1 VSGGVALQAVVAGL
15 AVGSVYG
22 LVGLGFTLV
31 HRMTRVLS
39 FAHGDLVLGTLFV
52 SVLAVVGT
60 TPVVTTLPVLQSVL
74 QVAVALAAGAL
85 LSALLYAVAV
95 RPFSG
100 VPGRAERGAVAAG
113 GWVAG
118 TLAVGLLLR
127 ESLGLVFEREAYAV
141 ADPLR
146 LGRLADDGLV
156 GLPGGGTL
164 QVRLLGVLAIGL
176 LAGVAVER
184 FVVRS
189 ATGRALRAVADDPQT
204 AALMGVPAERLVLL
218 AFVLAGALAGLAG
231 ILVGPG
237 GRASVG
243 AGVVLGLKG
252 TAAALLGRL
261 GSVRGAIVGGLV
273 LGVAESLA
281 VASERLGPAYADV
294 LALAILV
301 LVLAWRPEGLRS
313 SPDEAIA

>member
-1 VSGGVALQAVVAGL
+1 MSSGVALQAVVTGL

-31 HRMTRVLS
+31 HRLTRVLS
-39 FAHGDLVLGTLFV
+39 FAHGDLVLGSLFI

-60 TPVVTTLPVLQSVL
+60 TPVVTTLPVGRAVL
-74 QVAVALAAGAL
+74 QVAIALGAGAV

-95 RPFSG
+95 RPFTSR
-100 VPGRAERGAVAAG
+100 PGESERALAAG

-146 LGRLADDGLV
+146 LGRLDADGLV
-156 GLPGGGTL
+156 ALPGGGTM
-164 QVRLLGVLAIGL
+164 QVRLLGVLAIGVG
-176 LAGVAVER
+176 AGIAVER

-189 ATGRALRAVADDPQT
+189 RTGRALRAVADDPST
-204 AALMGVPAERLVLL
+204 ASLMGVPAERLVLL

-237 GRASVG
+237 GRASV
-243 AGVVLGLKG
+243 ASGVVLGLKG
-252 TAAALLGRL
+252 TAAAMLGRL
-261 GSVRGAIVGGLV
+261 GSVRGALVGGLV
-273 LGVAESLA
+273 LGVVESLA
-281 VASERLGPAYADV
+281 VASEALGPAYADV
-294 LALAILV
+294 LALAVLV
-301 LVLAWRPEGLRS
+301 VVLAWRPEGLRS
-313 SPDEAIA
+313 ATDEAVA